1 MDINFLGDSHW
12 KNRIVIGGLVE
23 EWGGEYK
30 ICGLK
35 YDCSRKYR
43 RWKGLQL
50 RAEVD

>member
-30 ICGLK
+30 TL
-35 YDCSRKYR
+35 
-43 RWKGLQL
+43 
-50 RAEVD
+50 VDLYKEMCRI